1 MEKLNTHTQNVAK
14 PLQNV
19 LQRSVARRY
28 GEATKLYDIMCL
40 ATVLTVM
47 LPRLGSIMLFLA
59 LVLPP
64 KVINGSIR

>member
-1 MEKLNTHTQNVAK
+1 MPRKLAK
-14 PLQNV
+14 RCDEV
-19 LQRSVARRY
+19 
-28 GEATKLYDIMCL
+28 TKYYDLMCL